1 MTNYTSDCY
10 EMKRESVKY
19 AKFLTK
25 KCNKPTQ
32 GFFIDMIYGIA
43 ASKDIKMSNIARA
56 LKEKETRT
64 AKLDNTIER
73 LCLHL
78 DTTINN
84 MEGIENQY
92 KEYVKSM
99 IPEYPKVVFD
109 NTDIVKVYGRKFED
123 LDEVIDASDPKKT
136 VKPGYPV
143 VNAVVLSKN
152 QKQPIPIYSKI
163 VSTKSDAFESMNTYT
178 YESIKKAYETVGG
191 KFLGIFDRG
200 YDDKKTFRY
209 LDKKGIDFIIRLKG
223 NRNFLFKGKSKN
235 VLKQAQSRKG
245 KIVFNATFQKERK
258 ELTISYTKA
267 NLTDGEHEE
276 YTLVFV
282 YGFSEKEPMLLITNK
297 DIKNAHDAR
306 VIVRAYLDRWRI
318 EEVHRAEKEEYNY
331 EDMRVRSLQSLNNL
345 NTIFMMFL
353 GLLAKFA
360 DTINTRL
367 LSIKIVERS
376 QSLKENL
383 VVLLGMMA
391 KGIKDI
397 LSYAHTGIQKYKS
410 RLYRN
415 ELEED
420 FTEQLSLDF

>member
-32 GFFIDMIYGIA
+32 GFFIDMLYGIA
-43 ASKDIKMSNIARA
+43 ASKDIKISNIARA

-92 KEYVKSM
+92 KEYIRSM
-99 IPEYPKVVFD
+99 IPKYPKVIFD
-109 NTDIVKVYGRKFED
+109 NTDIAKVYGRKFED

-152 QKQPIPIYSKI
+152 QKQPVPIYSKI
-163 VSTKSDAFESMNTYT
+163 VSTKSDDFESMNTYT

-209 LDKKGIDFIIRLKG
+209 LDEKEIDFIIRLKG
-223 NRNFLFKGKSKN
+223 NRNLLFKGISKN

-258 ELTISYTKA
+258 DLTISYTKA

-345 NTIFMMFL
+345 NTIFMMYL
-353 GLLAKFA
+353 GLLAKLA

-391 KGIKDI
+391 RGIKDI
-397 LSYAHTGIQKYKS
+397 LSYAHTGVQKYKGQS
-410 RLYRN
+410 YRN
-415 ELEED
+415 KLEED
-420 FTEQLSLDF
+420 FTEQLSFDF

>member
-19 AKFLTK
+19 AQYLTK
-25 KCNKPTQ
+25 NCNKPTQ

-43 ASKDIKMSNIARA
+43 ASKDIKISNIARA

-84 MEGIENQY
+84 MEDIENQY

-109 NTDIVKVYGRKFED
+109 NTDIVKTYRRKFED

-136 VKPGYPV
+136 VKPGYSV

-152 QKQPIPIYSKI
+152 KKQPIPICSKI
-163 VSTKSDAFESMNTYT
+163 VSAKSKNFESMNTYT
-178 YESIKKAYETVGG
+178 YEAIDKAYGVVGG

-200 YDDKKTFRY
+200 YDDKKIFRY
-209 LDKKGIDFIIRLKG
+209 LDSKKIDFIIRLKG

-235 VLKQAQSRKG
+235 VLKQAQTRKG
-245 KIVFNATFQKERK
+245 KIVFKAVFQNETKD
-258 ELTISYTKA
+258 LTISYTKVR
-267 NLTDGEHEE
+267 LTDGEHEE

-282 YGFSEKEPMLLITNK
+282 YGFKEDAPMMLITNK
-297 DIKNAHDAR
+297 EIKNAHDAR

-345 NTIFMMFL
+345 NTIFMMYL
-353 GLLAKFA
+353 GLLAKLA

-367 LSIKIVERS
+367 LSIKIIERS

-391 KGIKDI
+391 RGIKDI
-397 LSYAHTGIQKYKS
+397 LSYAHTGIQKYKRRPYQS
-410 RLYRN
+410 